1 MAKTESIQCP
11 SMRIQEIF
19 LIETNFYSVKT
30 PKSQIVS
37 FLSWQTQLFLV
48 ASLKQDHLVQMNTTI
63 KFCFST
69 KFKNFSERNRNQ
81 IWLNLLKKRKVWSQ
95 CSQAR
100 RGLLKVSHTHTLCS
114 LKNLTLSFT
123 TNRGKST
130 ITDKTTLTKSLW
142 LTRWLWIC
150 MTKTGRN
157 TCVKLFTY
165 FGCRFSVEYCPLTA
179 NTRVSWCFSLVN

>member
-100 RGLLKVSHTHTLCS
+100 RGLLKVSRKEWCEIIQIAFWVHTD
-114 LKNLTLSFT
+114 LS
-123 TNRGKST
+123 GL
-130 ITDKTTLTKSLW
+130 I
-142 LTRWLWIC
+142 
-150 MTKTGRN
+150 
-157 TCVKLFTY
+157 
-165 FGCRFSVEYCPLTA
+165 RFLMLSATSSSKKRQVP
-179 NTRVSWCFSLVN
+179 